1 MKSAS
6 IFISFSF
13 IVYFLSV
20 QIKYT
25 GPCWSLSL
33 SRRRLQQVHTN
44 PTETT
49 QFNVKLFASSN
60 KSLEFFMFFTRLFLF
75 LLLIYLWFS
84 SLLFVCMIHLQFQLS
99 RNGRMHKTH
108 STLSVSEKFG
118 NFRNIDKSLFW
129 FWFGW
134 KTIEKDDARVR
145 SV

>member
-60 KSLEFFMFFTRLFLF
+60 KSLEFLMFFTRLFLF